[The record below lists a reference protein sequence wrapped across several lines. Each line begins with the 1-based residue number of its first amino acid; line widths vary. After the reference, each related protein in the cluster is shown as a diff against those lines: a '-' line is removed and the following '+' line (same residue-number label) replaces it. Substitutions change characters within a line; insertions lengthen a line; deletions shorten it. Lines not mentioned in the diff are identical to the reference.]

1 MLKIVI
7 PNTYYDAAEGV
18 LTWFENSNMVKWNK
32 NGDIIYPSLHLNI
45 VNVIG
50 YIVNSR
56 KKITNMSKLDYIH
69 SLLHFISF
77 PPELVANKKIRDLL
91 SSNNGDVNNSR
102 LVEYKPR
109 PIIPNPVIP
118 RTPPQATPPIQ
129 PSPSLGT
136 PKLPKP
142 QNNPYLN
149 LGTPPSS
156 PKIAAKFWRTYS
168 L

>member
-77 PPELVANKKIRDLL
+77 PPELVANKKIRELL
-91 SSNNGDVNNSR
+91 SSNNGEQNNSR
-102 LVEYKPR
+102 LVEFKPQNF
-109 PIIPNPVIP
+109 IPS
-118 RTPPQATPPIQ
+118 TPPQGIGSVPPA
-129 PSPSLGT
+129 PSVTRQSR
-136 PKLPKP
+136 
-142 QNNPYLN
+142 N
-149 LGTPPSS
+149 LFPVFGTPPSS
-156 PKIAAKFWRTYS
+156 PRIAANLWQSYF